1 MIEDFFKHPSNIAR
15 SASEYLTQLSGSEK
29 TKRTHEDIL
38 FLFVQSLCG
47 DSTAVVELESGE
59 FVLEHNWE
67 DYYGGAVS
75 SFIDWWIPRKVMGS
89 ATLQSD
95 APGIMRKWI
104 KWCYKED
111 YFDKEHYDEYI
122 SAVPTNKRKEVQRL
136 NKVEKLL
143 YELHVPQRES
153 LSASKAQG
161 NIIPITRQK
170 NKAPQ
175 IIEEGHMLVVKL
187 DKTNCFLENEEGEQM
202 GPVKLCKAIVDLLRI
217 GDVMD
222 VVIGKFGENWKVLES
237 GGVFDKNSY
246 F

>member
-1 MIEDFFKHPSNIAR
+1 MIQDFLKHPSNIAQ
-15 SASEYLTQLSGSEK
+15 SAGEYLSQLAGSEK

-47 DSTAVVELESGE
+47 DSSAVIELESGE

-67 DYYGGAVS
+67 VYYGEAIS

-122 SAVPTNKRKEVQRL
+122 SAVPSNKKKEVQRL

-143 YELHVPQRES
+143 YELHSPQLGS
-153 LSASKAQG
+153 LLPGKVQG
-161 NIIPITRQK
+161 NIIPITRQR

-175 IIEEGHMLVVKL
+175 RVVEGYMRVAKF
-187 DKTNCFLENEEGEQM
+187 DNTNCYLENEEGVQM
-202 GPVKLCKAIVDLLRI
+202 GPVRLSKPIVDLLRI

-222 VVIGKFGENWKVLES
+222 VLIGKFGEIWKVLES
-237 GGVFDKNSY
+237 GGVIDQDSY
-246 F
+246 Y

>member
-1 MIEDFFKHPSNIAR
+1 MIQDFLKHPSNIAR
-15 SASEYLTQLSGSEK
+15 STSEYLGQLSGSEK

-47 DSTAVVELESGE
+47 DSSAVVELESGE

-89 ATLQSD
+89 ATLQSET
-95 APGIMRKWI
+95 PGVMRKWI

-111 YFDKEHYDEYI
+111 YFDKKHYDDYI
-122 SAVPTNKRKEVQRL
+122 SAVPVNKKKEVQRL
-136 NKVEKLL
+136 NKVENLL
-143 YELHVPQRES
+143 YELHVPQRGS
-153 LSASKAQG
+153 LLPSKLQG

-175 IIEEGHMLVVKL
+175 IVEEGYMRVIKL
-187 DKTNCFLENEEGEQM
+187 DNTNCYLENEVGEQM
-202 GPVKLCKAIVDLLRI
+202 GPVRLSKSLVDVLRI

-222 VVIGKFGENWKVLES
+222 VIIGNFGKSWKVLES
-237 GGVFDKNSY
+237 GNVFDQDSY

>member
-1 MIEDFFKHPSNIAR
+1 MNEDFSKHPSNIAS
-15 SASEYLTQLSGSEK
+15 SASEYLAQLSVSEK

-59 FVLEHNWE
+59 FVLKHDWK

-89 ATLQSD
+89 ATLQSK
-95 APGIMRKWI
+95 APGVMRKWI
-104 KWCYKED
+104 KWCYKEN
-111 YFDKEHYDEYI
+111 YFDKKHFDEYL
-122 SAVPTNKRKEVQRL
+122 SAVPVNKKKEVQRL

-143 YELHVPQRES
+143 YELHAPQRGSVLPGKGQE
-153 LSASKAQG
+153 

-170 NKAPQ
+170 NRVPQ
-175 IIEEGHMLVVKL
+175 AVEEGYMQVVKI
-187 DKTNCFLENEEGEQM
+187 DNTNCYLENEEGEKM
-202 GPVKLCKAIVDLLRI
+202 GPVRLSKTILELLRI

-222 VVIGKFGENWKVLES
+222 VVIGKFGKSWTVLES
-237 GGVFDKNSY
+237 GSVLDKES
-246 F
+246 FF

>member
-1 MIEDFFKHPSNIAR
+1 MIEDFLKHPSNIAR

-47 DSTAVVELESGE
+47 DSTAVVELDNGE
-59 FVLEHNWE
+59 FVLKYNWE

-75 SFIDWWIPRKVMGS
+75 SFIDWWIPRKVMSS

-95 APGIMRKWI
+95 APGVMRKWI

-122 SAVPTNKRKEVQRL
+122 SAVQRL

-143 YELHVPQRES
+143 YELHSPQLGS
-153 LSASKAQG
+153 LLPGKVQG
-161 NIIPITRQK
+161 NIIPITRQR

-175 IIEEGHMLVVKL
+175 RVVEGYMRVAKL
-187 DKTNCFLENEEGEQM
+187 DNTNCYLENEEGLQM
-202 GPVKLCKAIVDLLRI
+202 GPVRLSKPVVDLLRI

-222 VVIGKFGENWKVLES
+222 VLIGKFGETWKVLES
-237 GGVFDKNSY
+237 GGVSDKNSY

>member
-1 MIEDFFKHPSNIAR
+1 MIQEFLKHPSNIAR
-15 SASEYLTQLSGSEK
+15 SASEYLTQLPGSEK

-38 FLFVQSLCG
+38 FLFVQSLCE
-47 DSTAVVELESGE
+47 DSTAVVELDNGE

-67 DYYGGAVS
+67 VYYGGAVS
-75 SFIDWWIPRKVMGS
+75 SFIDWWIPRKVMSS
-89 ATLQSD
+89 ATLQSH

-104 KWCYKED
+104 KWCYKKD

-122 SAVPTNKRKEVQRL
+122 SAVPINKKKEVQRL

-143 YELHVPQRES
+143 YELHGPQQES
-153 LSASKAQG
+153 LSPS

-170 NKAPQ
+170 NKSPQ
-175 IIEEGHMLVVKL
+175 IIEEGHMLVVEL

-217 GDVMD
+217 GDVMC
-222 VVIGKFGENWKVLES
+222 VVIGKFGKSWKVLES

>member
-1 MIEDFFKHPSNIAR
+1 MIQEFFKHPSNIAR

-47 DSTAVVELESGE
+47 DSTAVVELDNGE

-111 YFDKEHYDEYI
+111 YFDKKHYDEYI
-122 SAVPTNKRKEVQRL
+122 SAVPINKKKEVQRL

-143 YELHVPQRES
+143 YELHAPQQES
-153 LSASKAQG
+153 LAPSKVQG

-175 IIEEGHMLVVKL
+175 IIEEGHMLVVKI

>member
-1 MIEDFFKHPSNIAR
+1 MIQDFLKHPSNIAQ
-15 SASEYLTQLSGSEK
+15 SAGEYLSQLAGSEK

-47 DSTAVVELESGE
+47 DSSAVIELESGE

-67 DYYGGAVS
+67 VYYGEAIS

-122 SAVPTNKRKEVQRL
+122 SAVPSNKKKEVQRL

-143 YELHVPQRES
+143 YELQSPQLGS
-153 LSASKAQG
+153 LLPGKVQG
-161 NIIPITRQK
+161 NIIPITRQR

-175 IIEEGHMLVVKL
+175 RVVEGYMRVAKF
-187 DKTNCFLENEEGEQM
+187 DNTNCYF
-202 GPVKLCKAIVDLLRI
+202 
-217 GDVMD
+217 
-222 VVIGKFGENWKVLES
+222 GKRRRRPNGTSQIKQTHCGSAKNRRCDGRANWQVWGNLES
-237 GGVFDKNSY
+237 SGKWRRVR
-246 F
+246 